1 MAESRRIRRN
11 NPALT
16 EVARQDLGRVAGWL
30 TRLLDW
36 VFAFT
41 QRGAQRRFYALLV
54 TFIALWLGLALLA
67 HPIVGLDAL
76 PNQLVDAL
84 FAPDVL
90 RHLVIFAFAMFIAL
104 YLASFY
110 LEDIFEINN
119 PAVAIRFI
127 RISAFSGNYPGII
140 ICDGRVDEIFSNSPI
155 SLIGGPGVV
164 DVHLENVALF
174 EKIDG
179 TPDIIGPTFRQYSV
193 LDGFERLRSIF
204 DLRDQFITLNIK
216 GRTQDGIPVEARDV
230 RLAYSIYRGGRRIER
245 NLQDPQPYPFVP
257 QAVLDLTYKQG
268 KEPNQNAMRGLIVG
282 EFSRFI
288 SQHTLD
294 EFLSS
299 VEIPYEDESDLD
311 SLVEQ
316 ENEPRQMIPR
326 DKITGLFYDYAKEF
340 SQKAGQRGVQ
350 LEWIGLGTWVTPSNI
365 IPERHFEAW
374 KLSSEA
380 RIRRSRD
387 VLEQMQDEN
396 RLAELLRLIDEIPA
410 LFYNLCQQN
419 IQPDQILRELALAYR
434 EKLRYA
440 RDLFTSNGLP
450 VPPEIDAT
458 IRYLTLMG
466 AIRLGQGRA

>member
-1 MAESRRIRRN
+1 LAT
-11 NPALT
+11 LFT
-16 EVARQDLGRVAGWL
+16 H
-30 TRLLDW
+30 LLDW

-41 QRGAQRRFYALLV
+41 KRGAQRRLYSLLFAFF
-54 TFIALWLGLALLA
+54 TLWVALALLA
-67 HPIVGLDAL
+67 HPIVSLDAL
-76 PNQLVDAL
+76 PSQIVGAL

-90 RHLVIFAFAMFIAL
+90 RHLLIFAFAMFIAL

-110 LEDIFEINN
+110 LQDIFEINN
-119 PAVAIRFI
+119 PEVAIHFI
-127 RISAFSGNYPGII
+127 RMSAFSGRYPGVV
-140 ICDGRVDEIFSNSPI
+140 ICDGRIDEAFANSPV

-179 TPDIIGPTFRQYSV
+179 TPDIIGPTFRQYAV
-193 LDGFERLRSIF
+193 LDGFERMRSIF
-204 DLRDQFITLNIK
+204 DLRDQFITLTIK

-245 NLQDPQPYPFVP
+245 TLQNPQPYPFVP

-268 KEPNQNAMRGLIVG
+268 KEPNQNAMRGLIIG
-282 EFSRFI
+282 ELSRFI

-299 VEIPYEDESDLD
+299 VQIPYEEASPTIVTSEPEKD
-311 SLVEQ
+311 S
-316 ENEPRQMIPR
+316 RQIIPR

-380 RIRRSRD
+380 RIRRSRV
-387 VLEQMQDEN
+387 VLEQMQEEN

-458 IRYLTLMG
+458 IRHLTLMG